1 MEERITNRRNDGS
14 WEGRGAAVVKVGALL
29 TVLSVIGF
37 AGTHL
42 PGHDEATIGQASTTA
57 FSATATD
64 ATPYFPS
71 QYQLNAP
78 EPGEPAPT
86 F

>member
-1 MEERITNRRNDGS
+1 MEERIKNRRNDES
-14 WEGRGAAVVKVGALL
+14 WEARGATVVRVGALL
-29 TVLSVIGF
+29 TVLSVIGL
-37 AGTHL
+37 AETHL
-42 PGHDEATIGQASTTA
+42 PRHTDATIGRSAAASSAATTE
-57 FSATATD
+57 

-71 QYQLNAP
+71 QYPLNAP